1 MSKLINKNIIKA
13 MTIGISAVMAA
24 SSMNLSAFA
33 EEATNTTPQEPQVP
47 EQPAKESELSAALRL
62 MGEQAETVEDT
73 TNTAVNTIAEAI
85 SEGENL
91 TRPTADTTSKG
102 KTVPGTTSATQALED
117 EFYDGDAVPAGKTGD
132 PTLPEAGAAVI
143 LEAGRIVSEADETPD
158 IVEVVGELTD
168 YTESFGNIDAQASVV
183 ESVIGVAN
191 NYASAGNAAADNA
204 DKLEEK
210 ANNLLGI
217 KEETEENATGEA
229 ETEAKDIIDIVAE
242 NRQVVEDSAITI
254 EGATTIDSAEG
265 AIVAARVAGA
275 DADSNVKAIEEE
287 VSKIT
292 ADFEKCESDYK
303 TADGLYQN
311 KLAELKTAQDEL
323 TRLEG
328 VAAEDARIA
337 KEELDRLASEAEE
350 LQHAAERA
358 EEKYNSTGYAYIAA
372 LEKNIQTSIAKNES
386 VPYSDYRKLAVAMM
400 KFYYVPDELGGTK
413 AEVKGWVDKPEY
425 DPANV
430 QKINKKDVY
439 VYDDQEPD
447 GDTIGDVLKYGV
459 CTYTDK
465 NGEKQSIC
473 FNWKTLDE
481 NKFGTQAGI
490 VIFEK
495 VDHVSIEGKDVPQIV
510 LKGIKDNGEYFDAT
524 TNRVYVQIGEEN
536 GVKRYAYFDVSTD
549 PENATTELVEESS
562 ATEEELDA
570 LLADEKDADAATE
583 PVTEVAIHDDENDDT
598 RSEVYNYDSTT
609 GKVTKTVKAD
619 VTTTTYTGAKLS
631 EVEGV
636 IEEDGKITTSFDTL
650 SDAQAGFVAEL
661 QEVVD
666 GLAAEDEAE
675 NLSNAEA
682 KNNIT
687 SLRSIK
693 IGDVVIKAGDKVT
706 DIVENIR
713 QDLINEVKE
722 EVKETVAA
730 LEGEETTVID
740 GVVFKAGDD
749 VDKIL
754 AENKD
759 FKASEAYAKIGFVED
774 KDVCGYQLNVGYGN
788 TFERTHNIS
797 KTKNTILSKFSYTVP
812 IIGTEVV
819 VDIPVGQ
826 VTEEEAEK
834 AFNKDVEDIVNGY
847 KYLDIN
853 IPFIHWFDQQGTDL
867 ISSDAQFGG
876 STEIDP
882 QDPSY
887 LGLEWHTNNGR
898 SYTGSVK
905 VTYRELLKT
914 EVERDWLILHLG
926 DINDLTS
933 TQILQK
939 LGIEGA
945 TVFDN
950 DPLDDSLDRYT
961 IYYYVEDQ
969 ETDVT
974 IEGTDKSVLTADAIK
989 AAVDEKSNAINSSN
1003 MNKFNFT
1010 YDISTATAQYA
1021 YGYKA
1026 LKYLLMKADTETAKA
1041 ISETVFDTVKEGSKS
1056 YTEKRNDNWYN
1067 NNILISSLD
1076 NKEEGGT
1083 DYTTDKQGQVILE
1096 KEDAKITARFRSK
1109 VDEAAGIAAEY
1120 VSLANKAAQAQT
1132 DIATAKSEIETL
1144 KSQIENLPT
1153 LNAQTLKAFSASL
1166 SAAQAKLNQA
1176 KNDRDELVKRL
1187 AEVEA
1192 LFTAKV
1198 AELTPAET
1206 AVTTTTTTTI
1216 AATETP
1222 AAAAPAVAA
1231 PAPAPA
1237 PAPAVANPDNPANQV
1252 VDNNADDNTQNTETI
1267 ENEESALAEGIGEKQ
1282 TENIEGDETALSEGI
1297 GTQTAKKNWPWWWI
1311 LIVAAVTGGTTFGVI
1326 KGNQK
1331 KKATEETKKT
1341 DK

>member
-183 ESVIGVAN
+183 ESVIGAAN

-204 DKLEEK
+204 DRLEEK

-372 LEKNIQTSIAKNES
+372 LEKNIQTSIAKKAS
-386 VPYSDYRKLAVAMM
+386 VPYTEYRKLAVAMM

-447 GDTIGDVLKYGV
+447 GDAPADVLKYGV

-510 LKGIKDNGEYFDAT
+510 LKGIEDNGEYFDAT

-631 EVEGV
+631 AVEGV

-661 QEVVD
+661 QKVVD

-693 IGDVVIKAGDKVT
+693 IGDVVIKAGDKVA

-713 QDLINEVKE
+713 QDLIN

-759 FKASEAYAKIGFVED
+759 FKAGEAYAKIGFVED

-788 TFERTHNIS
+788 RFEKTIS
-797 KTKNTILSKFSYTVP
+797 ISGDKDIVLGKFVIP
-812 IIGTEVV
+812 IINKEV
-819 VDIPVGQ
+819 DTPVGE
-826 VTEEEAEK
+826 VTEEEAED
-834 AFNKDVEDIVNGY
+834 AFNKDAEKIVKAYEY
-847 KYLDIN
+847 KDTN
-853 IPFIHWFDQQGTDL
+853 IPFVHWFDQQGTEL
-867 ISSDAQFGG
+867 ISYETAYGG
-876 STEIDP
+876 STEKDG
-882 QDPSY
+882 QDREFKY
-887 LGLEWHTNNGR
+887 DGLIVHVDEKWHTNNGR

-914 EVERDWLILHLG
+914 EVDRDWLILHFK
-926 DINDLTS
+926 DVNNITS
-933 TQILQK
+933 TEILQK

-945 TVFDN
+945 TVFKN
-950 DPLDDSLDRYT
+950 DPFDDSLNQYT

-974 IEGTDKSVLTADAIK
+974 IEGTDESVLTADAIK

-1083 DYTTDKQGQVILE
+1083 DYTTDKQGQVTLE
-1096 KEDAKITARFRSK
+1096 DKDAKITARFRSK

-1206 AVTTTTTTTI
+1206 TVTTTTTTTI
-1216 AATETP
+1216 ASTETP

-1267 ENEESALAEGIGEKQ
+1267 EDEGSALAEGIGDKE
-1282 TENIEGDETALSEGI
+1282 TENIGDEVSPLIEGI
-1297 GTQTAKKNWPWWWI
+1297 DVQPAKKKWNWWWL
-1311 LIVAAVTGGTTFGVI
+1311 LIVAAVTGGTTYGII

-1331 KKATEETKKT
+1331 KKATEETEKS